1 MKTNYKQSQ
10 AAPHAKPIFTVS
22 RNDSTLYVLPAYL
35 AGAVMIRLQHI
46 ADGDKVKKLCCKV
59 KNDRLMAME
68 QDVPQGNVTLT
79 AVDIISP
86 EKCAEKGYRK
96 DGYGYVRT
104 LLVTPTA
111 EHRAICI
118 KAADTASLP
127 ERFGRAFL
135 GRACNR
141 PWLVLNLTGPC
152 RGVIRSR
159 VVGSL
164 SPREK

>member
-79 AVDIISP
+79 AAVRAAAAA
-86 EKCAEKGYRK
+86 AEQEADEILARK
-96 DGYGYVRT
+96 QNVQRKNYKRQAV
-104 LLVTPTA
+104 A
-111 EHRAICI
+111 
-118 KAADTASLP
+118 KA
-127 ERFGRAFL
+127 
-135 GRACNR
+135 
-141 PWLVLNLTGPC
+141 
-152 RGVIRSR
+152 
-159 VVGSL
+159 
-164 SPREK
+164 

>member
-68 QDVPQGNVTLT
+68 QDPCRRSN
-79 AVDIISP
+79 
-86 EKCAEKGYRK
+86 
-96 DGYGYVRT
+96 
-104 LLVTPTA
+104 
-111 EHRAICI
+111 
-118 KAADTASLP
+118 
-127 ERFGRAFL
+127 
-135 GRACNR
+135 
-141 PWLVLNLTGPC
+141 WPC
-152 RGVIRSR
+152 RGCATCTAWMKPCYVWIARQR
-159 VVGSL
+159 LQLYGRNAR
-164 SPREK
+164 PRAAGAKSQKYGTALRRYRTP

>member
-68 QDVPQGNVTLT
+68 HHCGAAGFGERNGGKHLNIFQMFGNY
-79 AVDIISP
+79 A
-86 EKCAEKGYRK
+86 
-96 DGYGYVRT
+96 
-104 LLVTPTA
+104 
-111 EHRAICI
+111 
-118 KAADTASLP
+118 
-127 ERFGRAFL
+127 
-135 GRACNR
+135 
-141 PWLVLNLTGPC
+141 
-152 RGVIRSR
+152 
-159 VVGSL
+159 
-164 SPREK
+164 